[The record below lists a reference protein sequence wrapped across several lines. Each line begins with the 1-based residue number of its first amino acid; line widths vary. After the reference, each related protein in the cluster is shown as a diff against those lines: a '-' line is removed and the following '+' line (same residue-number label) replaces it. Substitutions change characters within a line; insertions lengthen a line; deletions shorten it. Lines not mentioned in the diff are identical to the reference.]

1 MAKKGLGRGL
11 GALLGTSEDAP
22 SNDTM
27 EVEHSEKS
35 QKRDTKPSSGD
46 SKSGITSVKLNLIE
60 PNRKQPRKNFDD
72 EKIAALS
79 ESIKKHG
86 LIQPIIITEGQNGMY
101 RIIAGERRW
110 RAAKLAGLYEIPAI
124 IRGYTE
130 KEAAEIALIENLQ
143 REDLNPI
150 EEAMGYRSLIDEFGM
165 TQEDIS
171 RRIGKSRSAVA
182 NSLRLLALGEDI
194 SALLISGKLTTGHAR
209 ALLSLDDPSMR
220 SEAAGIIIEQGL
232 NVRQTEALVKK
243 LLRGDIKKPEKQVN
257 EEYEIQLEHITSRLS
272 DTLGTKVSISHNDK
286 KGRIEIEYYGD
297 DDLERILHLLNY

>member
-1 MAKKGLGRGL
+1 
-11 GALLGTSEDAP
+11 
-22 SNDTM
+22 
-27 EVEHSEKS
+27 
-35 QKRDTKPSSGD
+35 
-46 SKSGITSVKLNLIE
+46 
-60 PNRKQPRKNFDD
+60 
-72 EKIAALS
+72 
-79 ESIKKHG
+79 
-86 LIQPIIITEGQNGMY
+86 
-101 RIIAGERRW
+101 
-110 RAAKLAGLYEIPAI
+110 
-124 IRGYTE
+124 
-130 KEAAEIALIENLQ
+130 
-143 REDLNPI
+143 
-150 EEAMGYRSLIDEFGM
+150 MGYRSLIDEFGM

>member
-1 MAKKGLGRGL
+1 
-11 GALLGTSEDAP
+11 
-22 SNDTM
+22 
-27 EVEHSEKS
+27 
-35 QKRDTKPSSGD
+35 
-46 SKSGITSVKLNLIE
+46 
-60 PNRKQPRKNFDD
+60 
-72 EKIAALS
+72 
-79 ESIKKHG
+79 
-86 LIQPIIITEGQNGMY
+86 MY

-286 KGRIEIEYYGD
+286 KGQNRN
-297 DDLERILHLLNY
+297 RILRRR